1 VLELRWPANP
11 KFIRQGD
18 LLDLTLILENHGPER
33 VEFFDMFLV
42 LFGRLIDEDGRE
54 VVTEGF
60 RIGRELPRIQYRL
73 DTGDTET
80 VRVSVYVSPD
90 DQRSLPIG
98 SYTVVL
104 PLGDERDEFMNSVLT
119 SAGVDPP
126 SPLTVVVRSA
136 ERL

>member
-1 VLELRWPANP
+1 
-11 KFIRQGD
+11 
-18 LLDLTLILENHGPER
+18 
-33 VEFFDMFLV
+33 
-42 LFGRLIDEDGRE
+42 
-54 VVTEGF
+54 
-60 RIGRELPRIQYRL
+60 
-73 DTGDTET
+73 
-80 VRVSVYVSPD
+80 VSLYVSRD

-98 SYTVVL
+98 RYTVVV

>member
-11 KFIRQGD
+11 KFVRQGD

-33 VEFFDMFLV
+33 VEFSDMFLV
-42 LFGRLIDEDGRE
+42 LFGRLIDEHGRD
-54 VVTEGF
+54 VLTEGF

-80 VRVSVYVSPD
+80 VHVSLYVSRD

-98 SYTVVL
+98 RYTVVV